1 MYVGFMMN
9 EREKAIIREQAS
21 NFPVTEEYP
30 FDVEAKLL
38 RSVVVESSVMLDIGA
53 NAGIYSTIMEDI
65 VGSENLYI
73 FEPLPHL
80 YRYLRKRFENA
91 HVFDLA
97 LSDKEGVRNIRV
109 PFIDGTRVDAR
120 ATFNSHTESNQT
132 GTEELAVQLL
142 SLDSF
147 AKTANLKSIELVK
160 IDVEGH
166 ELEVINGGVET
177 ITRFKP
183 LILIEIESRHHQ
195 FPITEIFAQFE
206 SLGYEGYYL
215 HPAAFKLNNVA
226 KFDGDRDQDQKNL
239 NSKDLYHYLNNFF
252 FVHEAS
258 AKEFVSSTL
267 EFLEREKQQVE
278 HAIASGIE
286 VPTLT

>member
-1 MYVGFMMN
+1 MRIGLSLVVN
-9 EREKAIIREQAS
+9 ETEKAIIREQAS
-21 NFPVTEEYP
+21 SLPVTAEYP

-38 RSVVVESSVMLDIGA
+38 RSVVAQSSVMLDIGA
-53 NAGIYSTIMEDI
+53 NAGIYSTIMEDV

-80 YRYLRKRFENA
+80 YRVLKKRFANA

-97 LSDKEGVRNIRV
+97 LSDKDEIRNIRV
-109 PFIDGTRVDAR
+109 PFIEGARVDAR

-132 GTEELAVQLL
+132 GSEELAVQLL

-147 AKTANLKSIELVK
+147 AKTANLKSIELMK

-166 ELEVINGGVET
+166 ELAVINGGVET

-195 FPITEIFAQFE
+195 FPITEIFSQFE
-206 SLGYEGYYL
+206 GLGYEGYYL
-215 HPAAFKLNNVA
+215 HPSVFKLNNVA

-258 AKEFVSSTL
+258 AKAFVSRAR
-267 EFLEREKQQVE
+267 EFLEREKMKTDK
-278 HAIASGIE
+278 S
-286 VPTLT
+286 LR

>member
-1 MYVGFMMN
+1 MVN
-9 EREKAIIREQAS
+9 ETEKAIIRERAS
-21 NFPVTEEYP
+21 SLPVTAEYP

-38 RSVVVESSVMLDIGA
+38 RSVIAQSSVMLDIGA

-80 YRYLRKRFENA
+80 HRVLKKRFANA

-97 LSDKEGVRNIRV
+97 LSDKEEIRNIRV
-109 PFIDGTRVDAR
+109 PLIEGARVDAR

-132 GTEELAVQLL
+132 GSEEVAVQLL

-147 AKTANLKSIELVK
+147 AKVANLVSLDLIK

-177 ITRFKP
+177 IARFKP
-183 LILIEIESRHHQ
+183 LILIEIESRHHK
-195 FPITEIFAQFE
+195 FPITEIFARFA

-215 HPAAFKLNNVA
+215 NPSAFELFDVA
-226 KFDGDRDQDQKNL
+226 RFDNDRDQDVRNL
-239 NSKDLYHYLNNFF
+239 NASDLYYYLNNFF
-252 FVHEAS
+252 FVHKAS
-258 AKEFVSSTL
+258 ANNFVSSARA
-267 EFLEREKQQVE
+267 FLERERTQP
-278 HAIASGIE
+278 A
-286 VPTLT
+286 

>member
-1 MYVGFMMN
+1 MN
-9 EREKAIIREQAS
+9 EREKAVIREQAITS
-21 NFPVTEEYP
+21 PVTADYP

-38 RSVVVESSVMLDIGA
+38 RSVVAESSVMLDIGA

-80 YRYLRKRFENA
+80 HRVLKKRFANA

-97 LSDKEGVRNIRV
+97 LSDKDEIRNIRV
-109 PFIDGTRVDAR
+109 PFIEGARVDAR

-147 AKTANLKSIELVK
+147 AKTANLKAIELIK

-166 ELEVINGGVET
+166 ELAVINGGVET

-183 LILIEIESRHHQ
+183 LILIEIESRHHE
-195 FPITEIFAQFE
+195 FPITEIFSQFE
-206 SLGYEGYYL
+206 GLGYEGYYL
-215 HPAAFKLNNVA
+215 HPSVFKLNNVA

-258 AKEFVSSTL
+258 AKGFVSITR
-267 EFLEREKQQVE
+267 EFLEREKMKTDK
-278 HAIASGIE
+278 S
-286 VPTLT
+286 LR